1 MDLPEGLIINVGF
14 CPESLRPV
22 EVMMTKTGK
31 KASDAPLNNA
41 LYEMGVMVSKLMQ
54 EGYNVADT

>member
-1 MDLPEGLIINVGF
+1 
-14 CPESLRPV
+14 
-22 EVMMTKTGK
+22 MMTKTGK